1 MTCSG
6 DLSKGVNKRL
16 HWLRGRV
23 TGPSKVSEMCLDS
36 HDVIT
41 RVNRRLT
48 FKRFITEV
56 RISITFQCRPLL
68 NQKRCS
74 KIGERKL
81 KKKKNRGVGDKFERE
96 TRPCVPGPDRRDDIR
111 AKSCAHMSF
120 L

>member
-6 DLSKGVNKRL
+6 DLLKGVNKRL

-23 TGPSKVSEMCLDS
+23 TDPSKVSEMCLDS

-41 RVNRRLT
+41 RANRRLT

-68 NQKRCS
+68 NQKCCS
-74 KIGERKL
+74 KIGERKV
-81 KKKKNRGVGDKFERE
+81 KNRGVGDKFERE
-96 TRPCVPGPDRRDDIR
+96 TRPCVPGPDRKDDFT